1 MKKLREMKNYPE
13 ALRDGLRENALRHR
27 NYNMYTSMDRA
38 MCLVLNGNLYIT
50 NGQTWNDK
58 QDREI
63 MQRRAAFGI
72 CMSCSTIESMA
83 MWMLYSGDKGKNG
96 ALVRFSPSVIKAIVE
111 TQTVE
116 LGKFDE
122 SGKFIDNSIVLAR
135 KNEHFHIFMTD
146 VIYTDIQKK
155 NPTTLIASL
164 GEDHE
169 YMDWKFLEEAGVF
182 HKHYAWSYE
191 KECRLIVELSTEN
204 QKKAGDYGFNI
215 IRITLPEAARRA
227 LKDRIVRSPVYAGK
241 TDFGKVSTLYGNVD
255 WIL

>member
-1 MKKLREMKNYPE
+1 MVN
-13 ALRDGLRENALRHR
+13 LRDKITGE
-27 NYNMYTSMDRA
+27 
-38 MCLVLNGNLYIT
+38 IT
-50 NGQTWNDK
+50 NMKT
-58 QDREI
+58 
-63 MQRRAAFGI
+63 
-72 CMSCSTIESMA
+72 
-83 MWMLYSGDKGKNG
+83 GKCPNCG
-96 ALVRFSPSVIKAIVE
+96 ANINI
-111 TQTVE
+111 
-116 LGKFDE
+116 DE
-122 SGKFIDNSIVLAR
+122 
-135 KNEHFHIFMTD
+135 
-146 VIYTDIQKK
+146 TDIQKK

-182 HKHYAWSYE
+182 HKHYAWRYE